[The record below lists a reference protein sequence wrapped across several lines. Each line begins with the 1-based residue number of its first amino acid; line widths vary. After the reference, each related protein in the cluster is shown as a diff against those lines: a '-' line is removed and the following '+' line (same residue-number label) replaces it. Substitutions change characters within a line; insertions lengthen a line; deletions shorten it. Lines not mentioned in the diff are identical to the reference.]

1 MIPSLYL
8 HIPFCDSLCHYCDFG
23 KVLTGTFSQEKY
35 IDSLLIE
42 LDSLA
47 IPDDSLKTIYIGGGT
62 PSALKPEL
70 LTRLL
75 SRLHSSFSSVTEF
88 TIECNP
94 ESLSEEKVKIM
105 SQFGVNRV
113 SLGVQT
119 FQSSLLS
126 SLNRKHSKEQVF
138 QSVSLLKKHGIT
150 NINLDFIYGIH
161 GQTLSM
167 IKEDI
172 DTALFLKP
180 THLSFYSLQV
190 EEGTVLYIKGYP
202 SVSNETYREQYDFI
216 SKRLHENG
224 FFRYEV
230 SNFSLPGSE
239 SKHNLNYWN
248 DGMYYACGLSASGY
262 LPSLRYQNTRSMNHY
277 LQHKFRYQEEP
288 IDIYDEEFEF
298 LMLNLR
304 KADGFT
310 LDEFSSRFKKDFI
323 TSYQKEIEDCS
334 PSLIIKD
341 GRAFIKEEDLYV
353 MDQILLKL
361 LILPEDLRMRQK

>member
-75 SRLHSSFSSVTEF
+75 SRLHSSFPSVTEF
-88 TIECNP
+88 TMECNP

-105 SQFGVNRV
+105 SQYGVNRV

-161 GQTLSM
+161 GQTLPM

-180 THLSFYSLQV
+180 THLSFYSLQI
-190 EEGTVLYIKGYP
+190 EEGTVLFIKGYP

-288 IDIYDEEFEF
+288 IDIYDEETAKNMIIMGFINDFKSELPMEYAVELNR
-298 LMLNLR
+298 LMNGSVSC
-304 KADGFT
+304 K
-310 LDEFSSRFKKDFI
+310 I
-323 TSYQKEIEDCS
+323 
-334 PSLIIKD
+334 
-341 GRAFIKEEDLYV
+341 
-353 MDQILLKL
+353 
-361 LILPEDLRMRQK
+361 

>member
-47 IPDDSLKTIYIGGGT
+47 IPDDSLNTIYIGGGT

-75 SRLHSSFSSVTEF
+75 SRLHSSFPSVTEF
-88 TIECNP
+88 TMECNP

-105 SQFGVNRV
+105 SQYGVNRV

-126 SLNRKHSKEQVF
+126 SSNRKHSKEQVF

-180 THLSFYSLQV
+180 THLSFYSLQI
-190 EEGTVLYIKGYP
+190 EEGTVFYINKVKAKSDDRMSEMYKKILVNLENHGY
-202 SVSNETYREQYDFI
+202 Y
-216 SKRLHENG
+216 
-224 FFRYEV
+224 RYEV
-230 SNFSLPGSE
+230 SNFSKVGKE
-239 SKHNLNYWN
+239 SLHNLTYWH
-248 DGMYYACGLSASGY
+248 DKEYFACGLGASGY
-262 LPSLRYQNTRSMNHY
+262 VNDIRYKNTLLMNKY
-277 LQHKFRYQEEP
+277 LAGNYRHEEEK
-288 IDIYDEEFEF
+288 ISIYDHEFEY
-298 LMLNLR
+298 LMLHLR
-304 KADGFT
+304 LIEGFS
-310 LDEFSSRFKKDFI
+310 LDEFKKLFNKDFLS
-323 TSYQKEIEDCS
+323 SYKKNIAEIKDYVS
-334 PSLIIKD
+334 VKD
-341 GRAFIKEEDLYV
+341 GRFSIKKKYIYT
-353 MDQILLKL
+353 MDQILLSL
-361 LILPEDLRMRQK
+361 LKLPEDIEKE

>member
-1 MIPSLYL
+1 
-8 HIPFCDSLCHYCDFG
+8 
-23 KVLTGTFSQEKY
+23 
-35 IDSLLIE
+35 
-42 LDSLA
+42 
-47 IPDDSLKTIYIGGGT
+47 
-62 PSALKPEL
+62 
-70 LTRLL
+70 
-75 SRLHSSFSSVTEF
+75 
-88 TIECNP
+88 
-94 ESLSEEKVKIM
+94 
-105 SQFGVNRV
+105 
-113 SLGVQT
+113 
-119 FQSSLLS
+119 
-126 SLNRKHSKEQVF
+126 
-138 QSVSLLKKHGIT
+138 
-150 NINLDFIYGIH
+150 
-161 GQTLSM
+161 M

-180 THLSFYSLQV
+180 THLSFYSLQI
-190 EEGTVLYIKGYP
+190 EEGTVLFIKGYP

-262 LPSLRYQNTRSMNHY
+262 LPSIRYQNTRSMNHY
-277 LQHKFRYQEEP
+277 LQHKFRYQKEP

-310 LDEFSSRFKKDFI
+310 LEEFSSRFKKDFI

-334 PSLIIKD
+334 PSLVIKD
-341 GRAFIKEEDLYV
+341 GRVFIKEEALYV